1 MGFSLKVE
9 AWVSNHQRRGIVSNC
24 ASWEEQLRG
33 FGVLWIGAL
42 GQHDAFRRSRGR
54 PLVSKCIA
62 LKASKSR
69 TPDLTPSN

>member
-33 FGVLWIGAL
+33 FGVCGLGLWGNMMHSAEAAV
-42 GQHDAFRRSRGR
+42 G
-54 PLVSKCIA
+54 PL
-62 LKASKSR
+62 
-69 TPDLTPSN
+69 